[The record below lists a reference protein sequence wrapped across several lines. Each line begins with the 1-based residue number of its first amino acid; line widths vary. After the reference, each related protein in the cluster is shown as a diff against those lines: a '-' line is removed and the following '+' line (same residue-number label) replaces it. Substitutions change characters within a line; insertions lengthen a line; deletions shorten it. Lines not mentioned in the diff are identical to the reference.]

1 MFPARVT
8 TPLPSLGSVHPGR
21 SRASLPAARPRGFTL
36 LEVLVALAVVAVAL
50 AAAAQTASQYGHG
63 GNQLKQR
70 TIAGWV
76 AQNTLAELE
85 NEAPWPDTGR
95 REGDTRMAGREWTW
109 RLEIEGTEDPDLRR
123 VDVEVA
129 AANEPDRVVAR
140 LTGFLGRRPTR
151 ELAESNGD
159 GFGGLEQ

>member
-1 MFPARVT
+1 MFPARAT
-8 TPLPSLGSVHPGR
+8 TPQPS
-21 SRASLPAARPRGFTL
+21 SRALLRGGPRGFTL

-63 GNQLKQR
+63 GNRLKQR

-76 AQNTLAELE
+76 AQNVLAELE
-85 NEAPWPDTGR
+85 NETPWPDTGR

-109 RLEIEGTEDPDLRR
+109 QLEIRDTEDPDLRR

-129 AANEPDRVVAR
+129 AAAEPDRVVAR

-151 ELAESNGD
+151 GLSDSSGTGTGELER
-159 GFGGLEQ
+159 